1 MLRKRPNEYPTIDN
15 NALSAI
21 GYIRNLDKKNDQNS
35 IALEYFGN
43 IITRREYWA
52 TIDKY
57 RSALFSLGIGK
68 SDPVTVCMLNSPE
81 YEFIFSALLEN
92 GSIASTV
99 SKSFIN
105 ADFKRQTIERGA
117 KTLIIS
123 IEFVKELIQHGAFA
137 QLGENVD
144 KTRLERIIFT
154 SSTEYMP
161 DQLKAKHGYTDFFAL
176 IKSINLPKNI
186 DIILPGKLA
195 ELANKA
201 SGVLLPSYN
210 LIDEIATYSNT
221 GGTTG
226 APKCAM
232 HTHRAIVSLLQSHN
246 RELFKDFNMKEHS
259 RSLLVIP
266 ISHITSQYYALLIR
280 RAYGANIIYNPF
292 SFEPTV
298 LRDILI
304 NEKIDDV
311 TLPFGLYYA
320 ITRMPFK
327 KGELCIQ
334 TPCCGGEPTPYR
346 PTKDVNAKLNAAG
359 SSSLIIGTG
368 STEFGS
374 GIMATYG
381 IDGRSNESGYFFPY
395 ASGFLIDPK
404 TGEEI
409 TQDGK
414 RGIFYANAP
423 WQMKGYLNDQDATS
437 EFFNMEKNGVLYG
450 TNNDIAEIVGE
461 HNGQTVYSMLG
472 RASDFVLS
480 DDHKTYYPGIRLS
493 KGRVIDADFNNG
505 EFLFDMRDL
514 ILNVDGVLEVQPI
527 ILPSNDGGS
536 DGYPVANITIRKDQL
551 PIDIL
556 KDIYNKYDER
566 TSSFMPMGI
575 IFRTKFARSLSSD
588 KREVLSLLDERDGY
602 YRIEKNGVC
611 VRLSFPKRKVPIV
624 ESVADVYKIPIVDPP
639 APKLVFSSMKQQAE
653 EMSKK
658 A

>member
-1 MLRKRPNEYPTIDN
+1 MEEKKLTGYPSIDSN
-15 NALSAI
+15 THSAI
-21 GYIRNLDKKNDQNS
+21 GFIRELDGKNDQNS
-35 IALEYFGN
+35 IALEYFEN
-43 IITRREYWA
+43 KITRREYWA

-57 RSALFSLGIGK
+57 RSALLSLGIAKGE
-68 SDPVTVCMLNSPE
+68 PVTVCMLNSPE

-92 GSIASTV
+92 GAIASTV

-123 IEFVKELIQHGAFA
+123 IEFIEELIQHGAFA
-137 QLGENVD
+137 QLGENIGA
-144 KTRLERIIFT
+144 TRLERIILT

-161 DQLKAKHGYTDFFAL
+161 DQLKAKHSNIDFSAL
-176 IKSINLPKNI
+176 IKSINLPNNI
-186 DIILPGKLA
+186 DMIMPGKLA
-195 ELANKA
+195 ELANSV
-201 SGVLLPSYN
+201 SGITLPSYN

-232 HTHRAIVSLLQSHN
+232 HTHKAIISLLKSHDKSLC
-246 RELFKDFNMKEHS
+246 RDFNLKENS

-266 ISHITSQYYALLIR
+266 ISHITSQFYALLIR
-280 RAYGANIIYNPF
+280 RAYGANIVYNPF
-292 SFEPTV
+292 SFDPAQ

-304 NEKIDDV
+304 KEKIDDV

-327 KGELCIQ
+327 KGELCIE
-334 TPCCGGEPTPYR
+334 TPMCGGEPTPYL
-346 PTKDVNAKLNAAG
+346 PTKDVDEKLNAAG
-359 SSSLIIGTG
+359 CSSIIIGTG

-374 GIMATYG
+374 GIMASYG
-381 IDGRSNESGYFFPY
+381 IENRTNESGYFFPY
-395 ASGFLIDPK
+395 ATGLLIDPK

-409 TQDGK
+409 TQEGK
-414 RGIFYANAP
+414 RGILYANAP
-423 WQMKGYLNDQDATS
+423 WQMKGYLNDQEATS
-437 EFFNMEKNGVLYG
+437 EFFNIERNGILYG

-480 DDHKTYYPGIRLS
+480 NDHQTYYPGIKLS
-493 KGRVIDADFNNG
+493 KGRVIDTDFDNG

-527 ILPSNDGGS
+527 ILPSDDGRS
-536 DGYPVANITIRKDQL
+536 DGYAVANITIRKDRT

-556 KDIYNKYDER
+556 KDIYNHYDES
-566 TSSFMPMGI
+566 THSFMPMGI
-575 IFRTKFARSLSSD
+575 IFRTRFARSLSSD
-588 KREVLSLLDERDGY
+588 KREVLSLLDVREGY
-602 YRIEKNGVC
+602 YRIEKNGEC
-611 VRLSFPKRKVPIV
+611 VRLSFPKGNEPIT
-624 ESVADVYKIPIVDPP
+624 ESVADVSQIPIIDPP
-639 APKLVFSSMKQQAE
+639 APKLVFSSV
-653 EMSKK
+653 KK
-658 A
+658 

>member
-1 MLRKRPNEYPTIDN
+1 MEAEKKLTGYPSIYSNTH
-15 NALSAI
+15 SAI
-21 GYIRNLDKKNDQNS
+21 GFIRNLDKKNDQNS

-43 IITRREYWA
+43 KITRQEYWA

-57 RSALFSLGIGK
+57 RSALLSLGIGK
-68 SDPVTVCMLNSPE
+68 GEPVTVCMLNSPE

-123 IEFVKELIQHGAFA
+123 IEFIEELIQHGAFA
-137 QLGENVD
+137 QLGENNG
-144 KTRLERIIFT
+144 KTRLEQIIFT
-154 SSTEYMP
+154 SSGEYMP
-161 DQLKAKHGYTDFFAL
+161 DQLKAKHSNNDFSVL
-176 IKSINLPKNI
+176 IKAINLPGGI
-186 DIILPGKLA
+186 DIIPPGKLA
-195 ELANKA
+195 ELANKK
-201 SGVLLPSYN
+201 SGISLPSYN

-232 HTHRAIVSLLQSHN
+232 HTHRAIISILQSHN

-266 ISHITSQYYALLIR
+266 MSHITSQYYALLVR

-292 SFEPTV
+292 SFDPAF

-304 NEKIDDV
+304 NERIDDV

-346 PTKDVNAKLNAAG
+346 PTKDVNAKLHEAG
-359 SSSLIIGTG
+359 SSSLVIGTG

-374 GIMATYG
+374 GIMGTYG
-381 IDGRSNESGYFFPY
+381 IDGRTNESGYFFPY
-395 ASGFLIDPK
+395 ASGFIIDPK

-409 TQDGK
+409 TQEGK

-423 WQMKGYLNDQDATS
+423 WQMKGYLDDQEATN
-437 EFFNMEKNGVLYG
+437 EFFNIERNGVLYG

-480 DDHKTYYPGIRLS
+480 NDHKTYYPGIKLS
-493 KGRVIDADFNNG
+493 KGRVIDADFDNG

-527 ILPSNDGGS
+527 ILPIDDGRS
-536 DGYPVANITIRKDQL
+536 DGYSVANITIRKDRT

-556 KDIYNKYDER
+556 KEIYNHYDKS
-566 TSSFMPMGI
+566 THSFMPMGI

-588 KREVLSLLDERDGY
+588 KREVLSLLDEREGY
-602 YRIEKNGVC
+602 YRIEKNGEC
-611 VRLSFPKRKVPIV
+611 VRLSFPKGNEPIT
-624 ESVADVYKIPIVDPP
+624 ESVADVSQIPIIDPP
-639 APKLVFSSMKQQAE
+639 APKLVFSSV
-653 EMSKK
+653 KK
-658 A
+658 

>member
-1 MLRKRPNEYPTIDN
+1 MMQERKLKKSTYIDPGIH
-15 NALSAI
+15 SSI
-21 GYIRNLDKKNDQNS
+21 EYIRNLDKENDQNS
-35 IALEYFGN
+35 IAIEYFGN
-43 IITRREYWA
+43 KITRRDYWT
-52 TIDKY
+52 TIDQY
-57 RSALFSLGIGK
+57 RSALINLGISK

-123 IEFVKELIQHGAFA
+123 IEFVEELLKHRTFE
-137 QLGENVD
+137 QLEGNAG
-144 KTRLERIIFT
+144 KSRLERIIFT
-154 SSTEYMP
+154 SSSEYMP
-161 DQLKAKHGYTDFFAL
+161 DNAKEQYSKSDFWAL
-176 IKSINLPKNI
+176 IDSANLPRNI
-186 DIILPGKLA
+186 EIIPPGKLA
-195 ELANKA
+195 ELASKN
-201 SGVLLPSYN
+201 SGISLPSYN
-210 LIDEIATYSNT
+210 IIDEIATYSNT

-232 HTHRAIVSLLQSHN
+232 HTHRAIISLLQSHN
-246 RELFKDFNMKEHS
+246 RELFKDFNMKKHA

-266 ISHITSQYYALLIR
+266 ISHITSQFYALLVR

-292 SFEPTV
+292 SFDPAV

-304 NEKIDDV
+304 SERIDDV

-320 ITRMPFK
+320 ITRLPFK
-327 KGELCIQ
+327 EGELCIQ
-334 TPCCGGEPTPYR
+334 TPCCGGEPTPYL
-346 PTKDVNAKLNAAG
+346 PTKDVNSKLHKAG

-374 GIMATYG
+374 GIMASYG

-395 ASGFLIDPK
+395 ASGFILDPK

-409 TQDGK
+409 TQEGK

-423 WQMKGYLNDQDATS
+423 WQMKGYLNDQKATD
-437 EFFNMEKNGVLYG
+437 EFFHIEKNGVLYG
-450 TNNDIAEIVGE
+450 TNNDIAEIAGE
-461 HNGQTVYSMLG
+461 HNGQPVYRMLG

-480 DDHKTYYPGIRLS
+480 DDHKIYYSGIKLIN
-493 KGRVIDADFNNG
+493 GRIIDSDFDNG

-514 ILNVDGVLEVQPI
+514 ILNIDGVLEVQPI
-527 ILPSNDGGS
+527 ILPSDDGKS
-536 DGYPVANITIRKDQL
+536 YGYAVANVTIGKDKA

-556 KDIYNKYDER
+556 KDIYNHHDEN
-566 TSSFMPMGI
+566 THPFMPMGI

-588 KREVLSLLDERDGY
+588 KREVLSLLDEREGY
-602 YRIEKNGVC
+602 YRIQENGEC
-611 VRLSFPKRKVPIV
+611 VRISFPKGKAPMCSLV
-624 ESVADVYKIPIVDPP
+624 ENVDIIPIFDPP
-639 APKLVFSSMKQQAE
+639 SPKLVFSSL
-653 EMSKK
+653 
-658 A
+658 